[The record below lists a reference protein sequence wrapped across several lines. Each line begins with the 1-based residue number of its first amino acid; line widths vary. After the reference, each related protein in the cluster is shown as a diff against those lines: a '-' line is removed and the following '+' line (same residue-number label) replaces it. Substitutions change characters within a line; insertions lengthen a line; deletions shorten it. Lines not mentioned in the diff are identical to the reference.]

1 MDEATYTTYAGTVI
15 TLNDGG
21 PYRFAPGGYPEGL
34 MGLCFQQIGVEV
46 PANDPAEAFQTH
58 LLQPRDIA
66 MRIWVCGS
74 TTAEVTRLAAQLVA
88 ALGADVEAQ
97 QRGVF
102 TYTADNGVSL
112 ATRCAL
118 ASVGE
123 LEEWI
128 GRYDNYV
135 AGAYGVRAQ
144 LPITLR
150 CQSPRFY
157 DPVEDTFSGAFNGA
171 TPVDI
176 ACPNGGNVSCYP
188 RVTYTGAVT
197 NPKVTD
203 EEGHEFELDLDVAA
217 GGVVPID
224 FDPLNFTCTHTPSGG
239 TATNVANLQT
249 MASREIVVAAGAAAK
264 LTFVADAGT
273 ATIGVALNARYMA
286 HGYEE
291 PGS

>member
-1 MDEATYTTYAGTVI
+1 MDEATYTTYTGTVI

-102 TYTADNGVSL
+102 TYTADNGVTRSI
-112 ATRCAL
+112 RCAL
-118 ASVGE
+118 ANVEE
-123 LEEWI
+123 LADWLN
-128 GRYDNYV
+128 RFWNTSTPMD
-135 AGAYGVRAQ
+135 VRAQ
-144 LPITLR
+144 IPITLH
-150 CQSPRFY
+150 CQSPYWY
-157 DPVEDTFSGAFNGA
+157 DPNEVAFVGAFTADTPVNILCPNVGRVASYPRLTYSGAVEN
-171 TPVDI
+171 PV
-176 ACPNGGNVSCYP
+176 
-188 RVTYTGAVT
+188 
-197 NPKVTD
+197 VTD
-203 EEGHEFELDLDVAA
+203 PVSGYSFALELTVAA
-217 GGVVPID
+217 GGVVYID
-224 FDPLNFTCTHTPSGG
+224 FDPASFTCEHTPSGG
-239 TATNVANLQT
+239 PTVNVANLQT
-249 MASREIVVAAGAAAK
+249 LASRELTVAPGPDAY

-273 ATIGVALNARYMA
+273 ADISVAFNERQRGAGR
-286 HGYEE
+286 
-291 PGS
+291 